1 MLLVFQA
8 YYGFTSDMTTEL
20 MMKIATENLLTRE
33 LCMKE
38 EVYHQSLI
46 KPLHIWIS
54 RYVG

>member
-1 MLLVFQA
+1 VLLDFQA
-8 YYGFTSDMTTEL
+8 YYGITSDMTTEL